1 MMRSER
7 KGRPPFS
14 CYRAGVETWSGGAD
28 ILVLF
33 NFFESLFLV
42 YLNICC
48 FISQKPAFFP
58 TEFISMLCSS

>member
-14 CYRAGVETWSGGAD
+14 CYRAGVETWRGGGD

-33 NFFESLFLV
+33 NVLSLFLV

-48 FISQKPAFFP
+48 FISQKPAFSQL
-58 TEFISMLCSS
+58 EFISMLCSS